1 MTSLQSDSNLENTR
15 LEPIREELIQTAV
28 KFLQNQSV
36 VGTPLAQKQK
46 FLQRKGLSD
55 KEIQIACE
63 RAGAYSLHENQSL
76 TLPPPPVPYGQQI
89 QISLF
94 DKIKELVH
102 NVALF
107 SAVIYALYTFYRKFI
122 KPYLFGDPKKKTVE
136 EAVEDLSKTVDS
148 CVVELKEGLANVK
161 SEVDKISQISESNTQ
176 RQLQNMQSDVSTIKG
191 LLLSRKQFPSVSNSP
206 VVPPSIPAW
215 QLASVPQDVE
225 QDRKSEE
232 LIEIGSGSTSSEPE
246 QGAKNSDSSLEIM

>member
-1 MTSLQSDSNLENTR
+1 MTILQNDSNLENARIET
-15 LEPIREELIQTAV
+15 IREELIQTAV

-63 RAGAYSLHENQSL
+63 RAGAYSLLENQSL
-76 TLPPPPVPYGQQI
+76 TLPPPPLPYGQQI
-89 QISLF
+89 QISTF
-94 DKIKELVH
+94 DRIKELVH

-107 SAVIYALYTFYRKFI
+107 SA
-122 KPYLFGDPKKKTVE
+122 KTVE

-148 CVVELKEGLANVK
+148 CVVELKDGLANVK

-225 QDRKSEE
+225 QDGKSEE